1 MLRYLLIGTLIV
13 LALVALYFVRR
24 ITGSTVLAQTTQPAV
39 KTTALTHT
47 VTDIDGQPYDLRQL
61 KGNVVLVVNVASK
74 CGFTPQYKGLET
86 LYQKYKG
93 RGLVVIG
100 FPANDFGS
108 QEPGTEAEIK
118 EFCSTTYGVTFPMM
132 SKIVVRGA
140 EKHAIFRALTEGTG
154 PFAGEVGWNFTKFL
168 IAPDGETMLGR
179 FGSSTSPTDAKLV
192 EAIEAALPK

>member
-1 MLRYLLIGTLIV
+1 VPYRDYHRGMLRYLLIGTLIV

-154 PFAGEVGWNFTKFL
+154 PFAGEVGFHEVSDR
-168 IAPDGETMLGR
+168 AGR
-179 FGSSTSPTDAKLV
+179 
-192 EAIEAALPK
+192 